1 MVKHNNILPNVHCHK
16 DWQRYVKT
24 WFDQPGR
31 KKTRRV
37 KRLQKASA
45 VAPRPVSGPLR
56 PVVRC
61 QTNQYNI
68 RVRAGRGFTL
78 EELKEAGVSR
88 KQALSIGV
96 AVDHRRKNRS
106 VEAMQANVQR
116 LQEYKTR
123 LILFPRD
130 SRKPK
135 KGDSDAVAV
144 SSATQLKGE
153 LMPIRQPFKRE
164 KARAIT
170 DNERDTSA
178 YYTLRMARSNVRLV
192 GIREKRAKAKA
203 EAESQA
209 TKKK

>member
-1 MVKHNNILPNVHCHK
+1 MMS
-16 DWQRYVKT
+16 
-24 WFDQPGR
+24 
-31 KKTRRV
+31 KKN
-37 KRLQKASA
+37 S
-45 VAPRPVSGPLR
+45 
-56 PVVRC
+56 
-61 QTNQYNI
+61 NQYNI

-170 DNERDTSA
+170 DSERDTSA